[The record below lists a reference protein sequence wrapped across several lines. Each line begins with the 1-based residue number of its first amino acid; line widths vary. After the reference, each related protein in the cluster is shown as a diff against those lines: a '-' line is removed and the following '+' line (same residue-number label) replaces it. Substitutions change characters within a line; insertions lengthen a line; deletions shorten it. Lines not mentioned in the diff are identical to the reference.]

1 MQKIK
6 AEVEE
11 IGKRKRTSASKEQF
25 LQWLKGSGLMIAG
38 QLVTQIQLRD
48 KQNELRLKNIELEN
62 IQKEE
67 EKRKMFSN
75 LTEASGMQ

>member
-1 MQKIK
+1 MKKIK

-38 QLVTQIQLRD
+38 QLVSQIQLRD
-48 KQNELRLKNIELEN
+48 KKNELRLKNIELEN

-75 LTEASGMQ
+75 LTEASGM

>member
-48 KQNELRLKNIELEN
+48 K
-62 IQKEE
+62 
-67 EKRKMFSN
+67 
-75 LTEASGMQ
+75 